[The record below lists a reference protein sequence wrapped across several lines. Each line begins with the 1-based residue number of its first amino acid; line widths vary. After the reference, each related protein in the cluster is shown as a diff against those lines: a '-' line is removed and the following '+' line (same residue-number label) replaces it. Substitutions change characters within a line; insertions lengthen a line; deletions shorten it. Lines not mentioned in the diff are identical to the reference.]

1 MTDLAS
7 PSPQPNANLMTAT
20 GTPIA
25 LHSVQPSLRKA
36 LSDATRE
43 VHNRLH
49 LHAGFA
55 AVATGDIDTAGYRHL
70 LARLYGFHLAFE
82 DRLDLDA
89 RQSALLADDL
99 AALGM
104 DLQTIAQLP
113 RCAALPRTETRAR
126 LLGARYVTEGAA
138 LGGRVLARGLD
149 RLLGAET
156 RNGRRF
162 FSGDGQETGARWQ
175 AFLKDLERCGRDDTA
190 FADAVSAAQD
200 MFAAFEAWLNGWEH
214 PGDAQH

>member
-1 MTDLAS
+1 MT
-7 PSPQPNANLMTAT
+7 TI

-25 LHSVQPSLRKA
+25 LHSAQSSLRRA
-36 LSDATRE
+36 LSDATGE

-55 AVATGDIDTAGYRHL
+55 AVSTGDIDTTGYRHL

-82 DRLDLDA
+82 DRLDLVA
-89 RQSALLADDL
+89 RQSGLLAADL

-104 DLQTIAQLP
+104 DLQTVARLP
-113 RCAALPRTETRAR
+113 RCAALPQTDTRGR
-126 LLGARYVTEGAA
+126 RLGARYVTEGAA

-156 RNGRRF
+156 RDGRRF
-162 FSGDGQETGARWQ
+162 FSGYGPETGARWQ
-175 AFLKDLERCGRDDTA
+175 AFLKDLERCGRDKTA
-190 FADAVSAAQD
+190 FADAVSAAQE